1 VGRVLFSRLTVVA
14 ASIIIVS
21 IFAGSIQAHA
31 WWDDKWQFRR
41 KIVFDTTST
50 GADVKENLNET
61 AVLLRLHTGNFSF
74 AGARDDGSDIRFM
87 SGDDKL
93 PLKSQ
98 KELYDAA
105 NEIALFWV
113 KVPRIMAGSKQDFIW
128 IYYGNKSAA
137 QVQDQGGVYD
147 VNQLLVYHLDEA
159 EGKPRD
165 ETAYGN
171 HPSEFSSEMGIPA
184 VIGTGLSLNGSSD
197 RIVIPR
203 SSSLNFSTGF
213 TFSAWVRISQPQN
226 NARLLSW
233 EDQNQSL
240 IIGIDQTKVFAKS
253 TAGGQAAETEKTADL
268 PLQSWHHLAVTAEP
282 SKRMTIYL
290 DGTEMNWVNLPGAL
304 PEPASDL
311 CVGASLKGGDFFS
324 GDLDEIELSKTARS
338 AEWIRAAV
346 RGQGPDNVLASF
358 MEEEGFAGSG
368 ESLTIHLIKVVAR
381 TITLDGWL
389 VIGILVVLGAFC
401 WVVFLTKILSLRQTS
416 LANRSFTH
424 RLKESPE
431 LEALYNVEENGFDGS
446 SLYRVYSAGFEELK
460 LTQSKMGKEGSR
472 LSKSVMN
479 TVRAALDKATMHESR
494 RFGAGLMILTF
505 GVSGGP
511 FLGLLGTVW
520 GVMNTFASMAEAGE
534 ANLTAIAPGVASAL
548 ACTLAGLLV
557 AIPALFSYSF
567 LTQRIKDLNADMY
580 LFADEFV
587 LKLQG
592 EED

>member
-1 VGRVLFSRLTVVA
+1 MGRVLFSRLTVVA
-14 ASIIIVS
+14 ASVVLVS
-21 IFAGSIQAHA
+21 IFAGSLQAYA
-31 WWDDKWQFRR
+31 WWDDKWQYRR
-41 KIVFDTTST
+41 KILFDTTST
-50 GADVKENLNET
+50 GADIKENLNDT
-61 AVLLRLHTGNFSF
+61 AVLLRLHAGNFNF
-74 AGARDDGSDIRFM
+74 AAAKEDGSDIRFM

-93 PLKSQ
+93 PLKFQ

-113 KVPRIMAGSKQDFIW
+113 KVPRIMAGSKQDFVW

-147 VNQLLVYHLDEA
+147 VNQVLVYHLDEA

-171 HPSEFSSEMGIPA
+171 HPSEFSAEMGVPA
-184 VIGTGLSLNGSSD
+184 TIGPGLSLNGSSD

-213 TFSAWVRISQPQN
+213 TFSTWIRILQPQD
-226 NARLLSW
+226 NARILSW

-240 IIGIDQTKVFAKS
+240 IIGIDQTKVFARA
-253 TAGGQAAETEKTADL
+253 TAAGQSSETEKTVDL
-268 PLQSWHHLAVTAEP
+268 PLDSWHHLALTAEP
-282 SKRMTIYL
+282 SKRMTIYV
-290 DGTEMNWVNLPGAL
+290 DGREMTWVNLPGAL

-311 CVGASLKGGDFFS
+311 CVGASLNGAGFFS
-324 GDLDEIELSKTARS
+324 GNLDEIQLSKTARP
-338 AEWIRAAV
+338 AEWLRAAF

-389 VIGILVVLGAFC
+389 VIGTLVVLGAFC
-401 WVVFLTKILSLRQTS
+401 WVIFLTKTLSLYQTRREN
-416 LANRSFTH
+416 LSFTH
-424 RLKESPE
+424 ELREAPE
-431 LEALYNVEENGFDGS
+431 FDAIYDREENGFAGS
-446 SLYRVYSAGFEELK
+446 SLYRVYNAGFEELK
-460 LTQSKMGKEGSR
+460 STRSKLCKEKNGS
-472 LSKSVMN
+472 SKSIMN
-479 TVRAALDKATMHESR
+479 SVRSALDKATMNESR
-494 RFGAGLMILTF
+494 RFGAGLMVLTF
-505 GVSGGP
+505 GISGGP

-520 GVMNTFASMAEAGE
+520 GVMNTFAGMAEAGE

-548 ACTLAGLLV
+548 ACTLAGLMV

-580 LFADEFV
+580 MFADEFV
-587 LKLQG
+587 LKVQE